1 MPVVPFTSRPSA
13 PVASPL
19 PDPVYV
25 AMSSS
30 IVQQEAKVTLDQSH
44 ISEADKE
51 MKLSPQE
58 RGLYERHLRN
68 LNGPGGVDNPDGS
81 RSTLYQ
87 TTVNIGGKETLIPRV
102 WDGKIL
108 SVSDSVQRAKGEG
121 VHNFPTYGSPEEAE
135 ARYQK
140 MHSYMEK
147 DTADYL
153 KRRKR

>member
-1 MPVVPFTSRPSA
+1 MPVVPFTPQPSVPA
-13 PVASPL
+13 PAPP

-30 IVQQEAKVTLDQSH
+30 LVKKDADNTLSQSYLA
-44 ISEADKE
+44 EADKD
-51 MKLSPQE
+51 MKLTPQE

-108 SVSDSVQRAKGEG
+108 SVDDSVRRAKGEG
-121 VHNFPTYGSPEEAE
+121 IHNFPTYGSPEEAE
-135 ARYQK
+135 MRYQK
-140 MHSYMEK
+140 MHEYMEK
-147 DTADYL
+147 DTKFWL
-153 KRRKR
+153 GRRKR

>member
-1 MPVVPFTSRPSA
+1 MPVVPFTAQPPA
-13 PVASPL
+13 PVPQVQ

-30 IVQQEAKVTLDQSH
+30 LTKKEADATLDTSNLAA
-44 ISEADKE
+44 ADKD
-51 MKLSPQE
+51 MNLTPQE

-87 TTVNIGGKETLIPRV
+87 TTVNVGGKETLIPRV
-102 WDGKIL
+102 WNGKIL
-108 SVSDSVQRAKGEG
+108 SVPDSVARAKSEG
-121 VHNFPTYGSPEEAE
+121 IHNFPTYGSPEEAE

-147 DTADYL
+147 DTASYL